1 MARFFKNEEIVSS
14 LQREIEKRYTI
25 MNELFDA
32 VNELNTKNQFEPQFR
47 RRFET
52 QNVDCHSLFQNKQNA
67 ARFTEKHRI
76 PIVETKNL
84 NMSCSS
90 IKSRIF
96 PPFNLQSLK
105 FGVAFA
111 RIVYTDY
118 ELIEDQIRSS
128 YHSQNQYCFSID
140 SKADQL
146 FHSKMRLLSSCISN
160 ILLIGEELSI
170 DSKGHNVNKAHYNC
184 LKELVKKPGW
194 GYVILLQNH
203 DMITKSIFDLVQ
215 IYGILGGAND
225 VFIAP
230 SQNRIDKSLNWN
242 PFDLGLFP
250 NKTNQSLT
258 MSATSVQAS
267 FSFSAV
273 EWMTETV
280 DLTKIID
287 QLNRSEY
294 GVDEILWSVLQ
305 ASDFLEMPGHFTH
318 KCIDEGKSTVHL
330 SRYSLWSFLGE
341 HCENIRHDICILGV
355 EHLAKI
361 IRLPNIAVNK
371 MLPSFDYASIDCL
384 NEHIFNRTMKQNK
397 NMLDDVPLDVSYYEN
412 MVNTNEKMV
421 QLTSQDKIFIGAS
434 GLTAIVGIVLIVI
447 GFVLRFGNGFAQF
460 SNYAQADNDFLEL
473 KRLDMIFGLFVAAA
487 GVLVLSF
494 AIATISTLKQNRFLL
509 KAYCAI
515 IALMIVVQLVDGLLA
530 FTYSDQVNQLASDD
544 IMYESLS
551 KAAQKTP
558 IGSTQ
563 LSSDIEVQF
572 WANTQS
578 SFKCCGVYNSSDW
591 TMLWGKESSDTL
603 SLLNCVTRN
612 YQSGCE
618 QIVRNRIS
626 SEASYLGV
634 ASMGVLVVEVIASF
648 LAGYRAYTLAH
659 PEFDK

>member
-1 MARFFKNEEIVSS
+1 
-14 LQREIEKRYTI
+14 
-25 MNELFDA
+25 
-32 VNELNTKNQFEPQFR
+32 
-47 RRFET
+47 
-52 QNVDCHSLFQNKQNA
+52 
-67 ARFTEKHRI
+67 
-76 PIVETKNL
+76 
-84 NMSCSS
+84 
-90 IKSRIF
+90 
-96 PPFNLQSLK
+96 
-105 FGVAFA
+105 
-111 RIVYTDY
+111 
-118 ELIEDQIRSS
+118 
-128 YHSQNQYCFSID
+128 
-140 SKADQL
+140 
-146 FHSKMRLLSSCISN
+146 
-160 ILLIGEELSI
+160 
-170 DSKGHNVNKAHYNC
+170 
-184 LKELVKKPGW
+184 
-194 GYVILLQNH
+194 
-203 DMITKSIFDLVQ
+203 
-215 IYGILGGAND
+215 
-225 VFIAP
+225 
-230 SQNRIDKSLNWN
+230 
-242 PFDLGLFP
+242 
-250 NKTNQSLT
+250 

-371 MLPSFDYASIDCL
+371 
-384 NEHIFNRTMKQNK
+384 
-397 NMLDDVPLDVSYYEN
+397 
-412 MVNTNEKMV
+412 
-421 QLTSQDKIFIGAS
+421 
-434 GLTAIVGIVLIVI
+434 
-447 GFVLRFGNGFAQF
+447 
-460 SNYAQADNDFLEL
+460 
-473 KRLDMIFGLFVAAA
+473 
-487 GVLVLSF
+487 
-494 AIATISTLKQNRFLL
+494 
-509 KAYCAI
+509 YCAI

-591 TMLWGKESSDTL
+591 TMSWGKESSDTL

-634 ASMGVLVVEVIASF
+634 ASMGVLVVEVSFLKHVPNCFYLISNVIASF